1 VVKNQPFLLQLG
13 SAVVDFNHQAVE
25 ARLIYDCES
34 FKEVDYVKLKPL
46 EYKCAVNDQRADQVT
61 VEMKIKV
68 LTSQLEDMFF
78 RIKFLLVDPSTKKA
92 IENAFVITEPI
103 KVVSK
108 PEQVKKK
115 AVSKVK
121 AEGQTKKAKKPSN
134 DTLVETLSRIE
145 NTCQEQRELL
155 SKLYQQQSSSEDAV
169 ITNSKRKLSDVESVK
184 KEEHKPHDFET
195 AFLKFVEAYNKL
207 GQDEKPEKIRRVM
220 RSTNSATTEKITEML
235 DLFAAEGM
243 ENPQKKQR
251 IQHYDS
257 EGNKTCNC
265 EDCPHKK
272 ELEKIDLFYNE
283 FLCAPANFEVWL
295 DL

>member
-1 VVKNQPFLLQLG
+1 
-13 SAVVDFNHQAVE
+13 
-25 ARLIYDCES
+25 
-34 FKEVDYVKLKPL
+34 
-46 EYKCAVNDQRADQVT
+46 

-115 AVSKVK
+115 PVSKVK
-121 AEGQTKKAKKPSN
+121 AEGQTKKTRKPSN

-155 SKLYQQQSSSEDAV
+155 SKLYQQQTSSEDPV
-169 ITNSKRKLSDVESVK
+169 NPKRKLTVESVK
-184 KEEHKPHDFET
+184 KEENKPHDFET

-207 GQDEKPEKIRRVM
+207 EQDEKPEKIRRMM

-283 FLCAPANFEVWL
+283 FLCAPANFEV
-295 DL
+295 